1 MKAIAELAPT
11 GRKSLERMTRQSVP
25 AVAEQTDSPMSW
37 FDEAFRQICLACPA
51 WRASLPDADYVA
63 SARKLWIKAFAAAGL
78 TDKALIQKGI
88 NKLILKGQQYL
99 ISPAEFIELCQ
110 PSPEDFGITPLED
123 AYKEA
128 LKKAHQRRYGGKP
141 EWSHVVVKFAAGR
154 CLQDLL
160 EGREPAV
167 KERFTAEYKYAFEQ
181 FRKGELGQANDQL
194 THQDKDKDVTHY
206 RYLLKQFGNESA
218 NQFLAECAKRGKVIN
233 TETGAV
239 SIIEITQP
247 TKEEKDARISQS
259 LAEIRAILD
268 EPKTSARM
276 ARGGQ

>member
-110 PSPEDFGITPLED
+110 PSPEDFGVTTLED

-128 LKKAHQRRYGGKP
+128 LKKSHQRRYGGQV
-141 EWSHVVVKFAAGR
+141 EWSHVVVKFAVGR

-160 EGREPAV
+160 EGREPAL
-167 KERFTAEYKYAFEQ
+167 KERFTTEYKYAFEQ
-181 FRKGELGQANDQL
+181 FKKGELVQAQAEL
-194 THQDKDKDVTHY
+194 THQKKDDDALHYLRLLNRFGDVVA
-206 RYLLKQFGNESA
+206 NE
-218 NQFLAECAKRGKVIN
+218 FLAECAARGKVIN
-233 TETGAV
+233 PQTGAV
-239 SIIEITQP
+239 SIIEVVP
-247 TKEEKDARISQS
+247 STKEERATRTNQF
-259 LAEIRAILD
+259 LAEIRAMLD
-268 EPKTSARM
+268 ES
-276 ARGGQ
+276 